1 LTKDR
6 RRKILQEPHSR
17 HKFLALSSDSIDTV
31 AIHFQSQ
38 KKQKKKLKESK
49 TDSLRAGWLRPFAI
63 KLQTADAAAAVGF
76 LVSFWRCTQVLRGR
90 GTPSSSAARKK
101 ANKQASKRSLT
112 QKQLQQNL
120 YQDTQQHS
128 RDSSSFENRPI
139 SLPPPPIQLITLK
152 SQKKATLSV

>member
-1 LTKDR
+1 M
-6 RRKILQEPHSR
+6 
-17 HKFLALSSDSIDTV
+17 
-31 AIHFQSQ
+31 
-38 KKQKKKLKESK
+38 
-49 TDSLRAGWLRPFAI
+49 
-63 KLQTADAAAAVGF
+63 
-76 LVSFWRCTQVLRGR
+76 LRGR